1 MCGVVGFSQGLCVK
15 VGYCFHFYGQGLPL
29 IPVDSPIPVSFS
41 ISLVFSMARTLLC
54 VTLSEPQCLPFQ
66 SEGNNTGI
74 VGV

>member
-1 MCGVVGFSQGLCVK
+1 
-15 VGYCFHFYGQGLPL
+15 
-29 IPVDSPIPVSFS
+29 
-41 ISLVFSMARTLLC
+41 MARTLLC